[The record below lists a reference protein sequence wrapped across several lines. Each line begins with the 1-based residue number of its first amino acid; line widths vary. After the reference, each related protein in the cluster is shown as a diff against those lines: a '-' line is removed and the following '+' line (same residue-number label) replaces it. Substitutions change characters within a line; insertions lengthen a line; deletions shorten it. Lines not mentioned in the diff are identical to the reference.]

1 MFLAFTQTLFYS
13 CFPSFQKH
21 RQVHK
26 HALLSPSLPPCDS
39 SHLIPHG
46 FIFYHVCSTDFEEN
60 EQAIASPVKP
70 HVRFLRENREE
81 QIDCMLIVMHYKLG

>member
-1 MFLAFTQTLFYS
+1 MPTLTFCFSIYFKPQNIYIYLQCNSAPCLYS
-13 CFPSFQKH
+13 CFLSFQKH
-21 RQVHK
+21 RQVDK

-60 EQAIASPVKP
+60 EQAIASP
-70 HVRFLRENREE
+70 
-81 QIDCMLIVMHYKLG
+81 G